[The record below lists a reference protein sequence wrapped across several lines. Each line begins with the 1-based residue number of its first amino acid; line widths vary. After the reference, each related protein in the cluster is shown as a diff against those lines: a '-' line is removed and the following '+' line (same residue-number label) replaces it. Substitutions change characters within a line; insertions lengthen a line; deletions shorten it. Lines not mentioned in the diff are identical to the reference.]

1 MGMDEPVDIVDEQ
14 DRVVSTSTKKEAHTK
29 GFLHR
34 CVIAQV
40 NDSKGRW
47 LFVKQAS
54 DRQDAGQYVC
64 PVGGHVQAGETAD
77 DALKREAFEELGITK
92 FHFKFIGKLIFNR
105 FVVGRQENH
114 YFLHYEVICDETPRI
129 NHESESFIYFTKA
142 ELKELLAK
150 NPDAFGH
157 AYHVL
162 VKEFYEDLLS

>member
-1 MGMDEPVDIVDEQ
+1 MEERVDIVDEL
-14 DRVVSTSTKKEAHTK
+14 DRIQGSTTKKNAHTK
-29 GFLHR
+29 GLLHR

-40 NDSKGRW
+40 KDSKGRW

-64 PVGGHVQAGETAD
+64 PVGGHVQAGESPD
-77 DALKREAFEELGITK
+77 DALKREAFEELSIQK

-114 YFLHYEVICDETPRI
+114 YFMHYEVICDETPKI
-129 NHESESFIYFTKA
+129 NHESESFIYFTTN
-142 ELKELLAK
+142 ELKDLLK
-150 NPDAFGH
+150 NDPDKFGH

-162 VKEFYEDLLS
+162 LKEFYQDLLV